1 MIMGWAMAVL
11 VDVVMLPCE
20 SVEVTGTRTATG
32 VVGRVLTG
40 AGEGVMT
47 RLSSA
52 ESGALDKGF
61 TAGVVVVVGAIL
73 DAGKSATGAAGARN
87 IGVVSVG
94 EVSEGVIS
102 VEDDV

>member
-1 MIMGWAMAVL
+1 MMMGWAMAVL
-11 VDVVMLPCE
+11 VDVVMLPFE

-32 VVGRVLTG
+32 VVGRVVTG

-52 ESGALDKGF
+52 ESGVLDIGF

-73 DAGKSATGAAGARN
+73 DAGKSATGAGAGN
-87 IGVVSVG
+87 VGVVSVG